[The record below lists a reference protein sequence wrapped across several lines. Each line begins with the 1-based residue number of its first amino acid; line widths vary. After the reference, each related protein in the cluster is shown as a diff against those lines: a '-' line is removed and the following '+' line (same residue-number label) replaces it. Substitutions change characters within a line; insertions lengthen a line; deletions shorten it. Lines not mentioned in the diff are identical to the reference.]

1 MCIRSSYKLILAVL
15 LFFCFTFFKAQDTTG
30 IGKLITQTSGL
41 IDNAEY
47 DKASKN
53 IDIIILRATAANYK
67 QGMAEAYNLRGS
79 IFSDQSNV
87 KEALE
92 NFLLSINIYENLNNK
107 TKMASLYNNIGLL
120 YAELK
125 EYKVA
130 LSNYFKAVKIFKE
143 TNNKEHLGILYNNI
157 GTCYQKIGPVSSSNY
172 YLNEAYRINTSL
184 KDTLRM
190 AMTVHNIGITF
201 QMDHNYDSAIVYFK
215 KSLQFLKKFGEGPGH
230 VYNYNELGGCLMQ
243 QGKFKDAEPY
253 LLKALAISEVTGQLS
268 ERGDV
273 CGHLSNLY
281 DEMKDFKKSLYYNR
295 LELEIHDSIYN
306 ESSRNNIIKKDLE
319 HDFQNQQKLQKKEQ
333 EAKDVV
339 AEAKIQNQKRIIYGA
354 AIALAIVSLLV
365 LLVLRGYNQKRKA
378 NTIISKQKEIV
389 EAKQKEILSS
399 IYYAKRIQNAL
410 LTSENYFK
418 KRLDNF
424 FILYKP
430 KDIVS
435 GDFYWALEHKGI
447 FYLIVADCTGH
458 GVPGAFMSLLNISIL
473 NELIIEKGILTP
485 DLILNEARKEIIRSL
500 NPEGGDES
508 KDGMDCILCAIDLK
522 KNKMRY
528 ACANNSFLL
537 VRNNEL
543 IISETDKMPVGL
555 SHDNSKPFTLHEIEL
570 FKNDTLYLITDGY
583 ADQFGG
589 PKGKKFKHKQLQGLV
604 LRTNNLHAEEQK
616 AELNKKFEDWKDELE
631 QVDDVCV
638 IGIRI

>member
-1 MCIRSSYKLILAVL
+1 MHTHSSYRSLLIIL
-15 LFFCFTFFKAQDTTG
+15 LFFCCALFKAQDTSG
-30 IGKLITQTSGL
+30 IAVLIVKTSSL

-47 DKASKN
+47 DKANKN
-53 IDIIILRATAANYK
+53 IDLIIQRSTAANYK
-67 QGMAEAYNLRGS
+67 QGVAEAYNLRGS

-92 NFLLSINIYENLNNK
+92 NFLQSISIYEKLNHK
-107 TKMASLYNNIGLL
+107 TKMAGLYNNIGLL

-130 LSNYFKAVKIFKE
+130 LSNYFKAVQIYKAA
-143 TNNKEHLGILYNNI
+143 NNQEFLGIIYNNI
-157 GTCYQKIGPVSSSNY
+157 GTSYQRLGQTNSAGY
-172 YLNEAYRINTSL
+172 YLKEAYKLNL
-184 KDTLRM
+184 QLHDTLRM
-190 AMTVHNIGITF
+190 AMTAHNIGTTF
-201 QMDHNYDSAIVYFK
+201 QAEKNCDSAMHYFQA
-215 KSLQFLKKFGEGPGH
+215 SLRFLKKYGEGPGH
-230 VYNYNELGGCLMQ
+230 VYNFTEMGACLLVK
-243 QGKFKDAEPY
+243 GKYKESESY
-253 LLKALAISEVTGQLS
+253 LLRALKISEATEQLS
-268 ERGDV
+268 EREGI
-273 CGHLSNLY
+273 CGYLAELY
-281 DEMKDFKKSLYYNR
+281 DRTNEYKKALEYKDLQ
-295 LELEIHDSIYN
+295 LQIHDSVYN

-319 HDFQNQQKLQKKEQ
+319 HDFANQHAMQKKEQ
-333 EAKDVV
+333 EAKDVI

-354 AIALAIVSLLV
+354 AVALAIVSLLV

-378 NTIISKQKEIV
+378 NNIISKQKEIV

-418 KRLDNF
+418 KRLSNF

-435 GDFYWALEHKGI
+435 GDFYWSLEHKGI

-473 NELIIEKGILTP
+473 NELIIEKEISTP
-485 DLILNEARKEIIRSL
+485 DQILNEARKEIIRSL

-522 KNKMRY
+522 KNKMQY
-528 ACANNSFLL
+528 ACANNYFLL
-537 VRNNEL
+537 VRNKEL
-543 IISETDKMPVGL
+543 IISATDKMPVGL
-555 SHDNSKPFTLHEIEL
+555 SHDNEKSFTLHEMEL
-570 FKNDTLYLITDGY
+570 CKNDTLYLITDGFP
-583 ADQFGG
+583 DQFGG
-589 PKGKKFKHKQLQGLV
+589 PKGKKFKHKQMQELI
-604 LRTNNLHAEEQK
+604 LRTNDMSAEDQK
-616 AELNKKFEDWKDELE
+616 AELNRTFEKWKGDLE

-638 IGIRI
+638 VGIKI

>member
-1 MCIRSSYKLILAVL
+1 MYIRSSYKLILILL
-15 LFFCFTFFKAQDTTG
+15 LFFSFNFFKAQDTTG
-30 IGKLITQTSGL
+30 IGKLINETSAL

-47 DKASKN
+47 EKASKN
-53 IDIIILRATAANYK
+53 IDLIILRATAANYK

-92 NFLLSINIYENLNNK
+92 NFLAAINIYENLNNK

-143 TNNKEHLGILYNNI
+143 TNNKENLGILYNNI
-157 GTCYQKIGPVSSSNY
+157 GTSYQKIGPISSSNY
-172 YLNEAYRINTSL
+172 YLNEAYRINSSL

-190 AMTVHNIGITF
+190 AMTVHNIGITY
-201 QMDHNYDSAIVYFK
+201 QMDDKIDSAIVCFK

-230 VYNYNELGGCLMQ
+230 VYNYNEIGDCLMRQ
-243 QGKFKDAEPY
+243 DKFKEAEPY
-253 LLKALAISEVTGQLS
+253 LLKALAISKVTEQLS

-273 CGHLSNLY
+273 CGHLSILY

-295 LELEIHDSIYN
+295 LELAIHDSIYN

-354 AIALAIVSLLV
+354 AIALSIVSLLV

-418 KRLDNF
+418 KSLNNF

-508 KDGMDCILCAIDLK
+508 KDGMDCILCAIDFK
-522 KNKMRY
+522 KHKMQY
-528 ACANNSFLL
+528 ACANNSLYI
-537 VRNNEL
+537 VRDGKL
-543 IISETDKMPVGL
+543 IVSETDKMPVGL
-555 SHDNSKPFTLHEIEL
+555 SHDNSKSFTLHEVEL
-570 FKNDTLYLITDGY
+570 FKDDTLYLITDGY

-589 PKGKKFKHKQLQGLV
+589 AKGKKFKHKQLQELV
-604 LRTNNLHAEEQK
+604 LRTNNLNAEEQK
-616 AELNKKFEDWKDELE
+616 TELNKKFEEWKGQLE

-638 IGIRI
+638 IGIKI

>member
-1 MCIRSSYKLILAVL
+1 MQIRDLYKLTLVL
-15 LFFCFTFFKAQDTTG
+15 LIFSFTVFKAQDTTG
-30 IGKLITQTSGL
+30 IGKLISSTSVL

-47 DKASKN
+47 DKANKN
-53 IDIIILRATAANYK
+53 IDIISQRSTAANYR
-67 QGMAEAYNLRGS
+67 QGLAEAYNLRGS

-92 NFLLSINIYENLNNK
+92 NFLLAISIYESANNRS
-107 TKMASLYNNIGLL
+107 KMASLYNNIGLL

-143 TNNKEHLGILYNNI
+143 KNNREYLGILYNNI
-157 GTCYQKIGPVSSSNY
+157 GTCYQKIGPASSSNY
-172 YLNEAYRINTSL
+172 YLNEAYRINSSL

-201 QMDHNYDSAIVYFK
+201 QMDDKTDSAIACFK
-215 KSLQFLKKFGEGPGH
+215 KSLLFLKKFGEGPGH
-230 VYNYNELGGCLMQ
+230 VYNYNELGACLMREK
-243 QGKFKDAEPY
+243 KFKDAEPY

-273 CGHLSNLY
+273 CGHLSKLY

-339 AEAKIQNQKRIIYGA
+339 KEAKIQNQKRIIYGA
-354 AIALAIVSLLV
+354 IIALAIVSMLV

-418 KRLDNF
+418 KRLNNF

-473 NELIIEKGILTP
+473 NELIIEKGISTP
-485 DLILNEARKEIIRSL
+485 DQILNEARKEIVRSL

-522 KNKMRY
+522 KNKMQY
-528 ACANNSFLL
+528 ACANNSLYL
-537 VRNNEL
+537 IRNNEL

-555 SHDNSKPFTLHEIEL
+555 SHDNAIPFRLHEMEL
-570 FKNDTLYLITDGY
+570 CKNDTLYLITDGFP
-583 ADQFGG
+583 DQFGG
-589 PKGKKFKHKQLQGLV
+589 PKGKKFKHKQLQELIV
-604 LRTNNLHAEEQK
+604 RTNDLDAEKQK
-616 AELNKKFEDWKDELE
+616 AELNNAFEKWKGELE

-638 IGIRI
+638 IGIKI